1 MAETLAAL
9 VKLKMEEEQLSLR
22 KAGIQADV
30 AHTTIDRVRN
40 GETVDLGTVKKICDW
55 LGVPVSSV
63 VDVGEEKKAM
73 MEEVAS
79 LFALNE
85 EFSEVFTKIA
95 NKIKDGKLSTDI
107 LIEIT
112 GFASYRMHER
122 EKKDSKRS

>member
-40 GETVDLGTVKKICDW
+40 GEKVDLGTVKKICDW

-112 GFASYRMHER
+112 GFASYRMQER
-122 EKKDSKRS
+122 EKKDSRRS